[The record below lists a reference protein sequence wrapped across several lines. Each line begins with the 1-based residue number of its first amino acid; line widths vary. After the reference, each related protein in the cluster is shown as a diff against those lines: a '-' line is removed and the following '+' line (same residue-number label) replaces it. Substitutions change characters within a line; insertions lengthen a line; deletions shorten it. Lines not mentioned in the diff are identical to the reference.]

1 MMRARSLGVALAL
14 SCLVGCVHAGQ
25 PRDAEAALPTA
36 EQLVQVAEL
45 AEQTG
50 DPLRA
55 QQYLLAALRAGA
67 DEREVVP
74 RLLALYV
81 NDGQYRVA
89 IDQAEHHLR
98 RHPRD
103 QALRLLLSTLYTAV
117 GEEEHAIAEFE
128 RVLEKTPNDAYAHFA
143 LASLL
148 HDTGGAA
155 ERADVHYR
163 AYLELD
169 PHGPHADEARGLLL
183 REVP

>member
-1 MMRARSLGVALAL
+1 MIGLRSLCVALAL
-14 SCLVGCVHAGQ
+14 SWLVGCVH
-25 PRDAEAALPTA
+25 PRAAREAEAALPTA

-45 AEQTG
+45 AEETG

-67 DEREVVP
+67 DEGKVVP

-81 NDGQYRVA
+81 ADGQYRVA
-89 IDQAEHHLR
+89 IDQAEHYLR

-117 GEEEHAIAEFE
+117 GEEEHAIAEYE
-128 RVLEKTPNDAYAHFA
+128 RVLERTPDDAYAHFA

-155 ERADVHYR
+155 ERADVHFR
-163 AYLELD
+163 AYLALD

-183 REVP
+183 QGVP